1 MSVEEDLPIESFD
14 DVLHIG
20 KIPVRNLWLLIL
32 YASDIYKELNAAN
45 ISVEE
50 NPDDIPDLVAEML
63 CRRVEHRIQRNLSYS
78 YQSRDAVLSRV
89 RGRIDLL
96 GTERGRLLER
106 GKIACRFDELTIDT
120 PRSRYVRAA
129 LEAISK
135 VVKRKDLAH
144 RCRSLDIRLRRM
156 GVSQV
161 RPSRS
166 EVSVDRFGR
175 HDAEDKPMVT
185 AAHLAF
191 NLALPTESKGTRQ
204 LFSPERDNLPWL
216 RKLFEKGVA
225 GFYGTVLSNRCY
237 RVSAGRVLKWQIES
251 NSSGMDKILPNMKT
265 DIIID
270 NIDSAH
276 RIVIDTKFNSV
287 VTSGWYR
294 DETLR
299 SGYLYQMY
307 AYLRS
312 QEDSDDT
319 LNENAGGLF
328 IHPSIGEDVN
338 EYVVIDN
345 HKIQFS
351 TVDLAASAIEIR
363 EQLLDA
369 IQNS

>member
-1 MSVEEDLPIESFD
+1 MSVEEDLSIESFD
-14 DVLHIG
+14 DVQHIG
-20 KIPVRNLWLLIL
+20 KIPVRNLWLLML
-32 YASDIYKELNAAN
+32 YASDIYKELDAAN
-45 ISVEE
+45 IAVED

-106 GKIACRFDELTIDT
+106 GKIACRFYELTIDT
-120 PRSRYVRAA
+120 PRNRYVRAA
-129 LEAISK
+129 LETISK

-191 NLALPTESKGTRQ
+191 NLALPTESKGTKQ
-204 LFSPERDNLPWL
+204 LSSPERDNLPWL

-225 GFYGTVLSNRCY
+225 GFYGTVLSKHCY
-237 RVSAGRVLKWQIES
+237 RVSAGRALKWQIES
-251 NSSGMDKILPNMKT
+251 NSLGMNKILPNMKT

-270 NIDSAH
+270 NLDLEH
-276 RIVIDTKFNSV
+276 RIVIDTKFNSI

-312 QEDSDDT
+312 QEDSDDH

-328 IHPSIGEDVN
+328 IHPSMGEDVN

-345 HKIQFS
+345 HKIQFA
-351 TVDLAASAIEIR
+351 TIDLGASALEIR
-363 EQLLDA
+363 EQLINI